1 MQPHPRREALSQL
14 MGLCHFPCKHA
25 DHRRHFGQIESERHV
40 EGRRTDQD
48 RHGGAT
54 DAGQRIATRSP
65 AARLIYLGLG
75 CLFVPVGAIGLVMPL
90 LPGTVFLILAAACFA
105 RSSPRFEQWLLEH
118 RYLGPS
124 VRAWRANGSIP
135 RRVKW
140 IACISLV
147 VSYGIVLAS
156 AAPMV
161 GRIAAAACFIAVA
174 AYIITRPEPVAEL

>member
-1 MQPHPRREALSQL
+1 
-14 MGLCHFPCKHA
+14 
-25 DHRRHFGQIESERHV
+25 
-40 EGRRTDQD
+40 
-48 RHGGAT
+48 
-54 DAGQRIATRSP
+54 
-65 AARLIYLGLG
+65 
-75 CLFVPVGAIGLVMPL
+75 MPL

-140 IACISLV
+140 IACLSLV
-147 VSYGIVLAS
+147 ASYGLVLAS
-156 AAPMV
+156 AAPLI

-174 AYIITRPEPVAEL
+174 AYIVTRPASIAES

>member
-1 MQPHPRREALSQL
+1 MRPHRRREALPQL
-14 MGLCHFPCKHA
+14 MGLCHFPCKDA
-25 DHRRHFGQIESERHV
+25 NPRPAPGRLATEGAVEDRTSREDRPGEATRAER
-40 EGRRTDQD
+40 
-48 RHGGAT
+48 
-54 DAGQRIATRSP
+54 RIAPRSP
-65 AARLIYLGLG
+65 AVRLVYLGLG
-75 CLFVPVGAIGLVMPL
+75 CLFVPVGAVGLVMPL

-140 IACISLV
+140 IACLSLV
-147 VSYGIVLAS
+147 ASYGLVLAS
-156 AAPMV
+156 AAPLI

-174 AYIITRPEPVAEL
+174 VYIVTRPEPIAES

>member
-1 MQPHPRREALSQL
+1 M
-14 MGLCHFPCKHA
+14 
-25 DHRRHFGQIESERHV
+25 

-48 RHGGAT
+48 PHGGT
-54 DAGQRIATRSP
+54 TEAGRRIATRSP
-65 AARLIYLGLG
+65 AARLVYLGLG
-75 CLFVPVGAIGLVMPL
+75 WLFVPIGAIGLVVPL
-90 LPGTVFLILAAACFA
+90 MPGTVFLILAAACFA

-147 VSYGIVLAS
+147 ISYGVVLAS
-156 AAPMV
+156 AAPMA
-161 GRIAAAACFIAVA
+161 GRVAAAVCFIAVA
-174 AYIITRPEPVAEL
+174 AYIVTRPEPVAEL